1 MTALFGAPTTRLTSR
16 TSPRKHCCTRRN
28 SYRESESAP
37 MPSSKSDDGA
47 SPRELSRAA
56 AQLRASA
63 RQLVPDATVRAEF
76 GVSSMTI
83 FRWDA
88 DATLGFP
95 RAVVIRNKK
104 YRFRDE
110 LEAFKANLVELTAS
124 GVATTSAPPPNPNPR
139 RPAKSTGGL
148 VSG

>member
-1 MTALFGAPTTRLTSR
+1 MTALFGAPTTRLTWHP
-16 TSPRKHCCTRRN
+16 SPRKHCRTRRN
-28 SYRESESAP
+28 SYRGSERAP
-37 MPSSKSDDGA
+37 MPSSKSDDDA
-47 SPRELSRAA
+47 SPREL
-56 AQLRASA
+56 
-63 RQLVPDATVRAEF
+63 VPDPVMRCEF

-88 DATLGFP
+88 DPTLGFP

-124 GVATTSAPPPNPNPR
+124 GAAATCAPPPNPNPR
-139 RPAKSTGGL
+139 RKLAKSRGGVATG
-148 VSG
+148 

>member
-1 MTALFGAPTTRLTSR
+1 MTALFGAPTTRLTWHP
-16 TSPRKHCCTRRN
+16 SPRKHCRTRRN
-28 SYRESESAP
+28 SYRGSERAP
-37 MPSSKSDDGA
+37 MPSSKSHDDA
-47 SPRELSRAA
+47 SPRELSRAD
-56 AQLRASA
+56 AQFRASG

-88 DATLGFP
+88 DPTLGFP

-124 GVATTSAPPPNPNPR
+124 GEATTIAPLDPR
-139 RPAKSTGGL
+139 RLKKLAAGGA
-148 VSG
+148 VT